1 VLAKSLEKKNKL
13 ELYSYKN
20 MKKKD
25 LIDIRKK
32 TLENLTKLVDGK
44 RSDLIKEKAKIS
56 AGKSKNV
63 KKMRRLKKDLA
74 QILSIIK
81 EKEIININK
90 GDIEYTKKSE
100 RSVKN

>member
-1 VLAKSLEKKNKL
+1 
-13 ELYSYKN
+13 